1 MTTLNTADI
10 LAQESFRTAPSL
22 KTKIVEA
29 AKLFNEGAAARSNH
43 AVYRLKEAM
52 TTSDFPLLLSKAF
65 EVEAMQA
72 QKDAVR
78 EYEPFAARKT
88 VPDFRPKKLRD
99 LFGQTEFDP
108 VAEGE
113 EYKGDSLSETEIEYK
128 VSKFGRAFGYTWE
141 LAISGDFTEMADF
154 PRRLGNGAVETENR
168 LVFEQIVT
176 ETGPSTDFFD
186 TVDTKPLTA
195 ENLDAAI
202 NSLAL
207 KEDHRGDLVDT
218 SKMILVVP
226 PTLAVQARRI
236 VGAAELEMEVTDG
249 NRKTKTRVQNPFSGM
264 VEVVVARWL
273 TKVNKDDS
281 RATAWYLLPGRD
293 TSNPAVIAAGL
304 QGHEAVD
311 IRVKRDQGE
320 RPGGGLIPAEE
331 GSFKDDTV
339 WFRGRHVFGAA
350 KAFAYAAYASKGA

>member
-1 MTTLNTADI
+1 
-10 LAQESFRTAPSL
+10 
-22 KTKIVEA
+22 
-29 AKLFNEGAAARSNH
+29 
-43 AVYRLKEAM
+43 
-52 TTSDFPLLLSKAF
+52 
-65 EVEAMQA
+65 
-72 QKDAVR
+72 
-78 EYEPFAARKT
+78 
-88 VPDFRPKKLRD
+88 
-99 LFGQTEFDP
+99 
-108 VAEGE
+108 
-113 EYKGDSLSETEIEYK
+113 
-128 VSKFGRAFGYTWE
+128 
-141 LAISGDFTEMADF
+141 MADF

-249 NRKTKTRVQNPFSGM
+249 SRKTKTRVQNPFSGM

-273 TKVNKDDS
+273 TKVNKDAS
-281 RATAWYLLPGRD
+281 RSTCLLYTSPSPRD
-293 TSNPAVIAAGL
+293 
-304 QGHEAVD
+304 
-311 IRVKRDQGE
+311 
-320 RPGGGLIPAEE
+320 
-331 GSFKDDTV
+331 
-339 WFRGRHVFGAA
+339 
-350 KAFAYAAYASKGA
+350 

>member
-29 AKLFNEGAAARSNH
+29 AKLFNDGAAAKSNH

-78 EYEPFAARKT
+78 EYEPFAAKKS

-128 VSKFGRAFGYTWE
+128 VSKYGRSFGYTWE

-168 LVFEQIVT
+168 IMFSEFIT

-273 TKVNKDDS
+273 AKVNKDAS

-293 TSNPAVIAAGL
+293 TSNPSLIAAGL

-320 RPGGGLIPAEE
+320 RPGGGNIPFEE

-339 WFRGRHVFGAA
+339 WFRGRHVFGGS